1 MTIENKEISV
11 IEKDEQKTLVAKF
24 DSEEMNKFDIN
35 AGVMIPETSTAKPLP
50 VKMNVISWTPEI
62 GETKDFVLRDFGFQ
76 EYPALDPAKAA
87 EGVVNNVY
95 CAFLLSREIRPD
107 GTPYIEQW
115 SVSAK
120 RLVSS
125 LEMAF
130 NQGFLTK
137 GNAKTAARI
146 TLKGKVKNKTNPFSS
161 DSYDVEIIVN

>member
-1 MTIENKEISV
+1 MSENNKEVATIEKNEP
-11 IEKDEQKTLVAKF
+11 KTLVAKF
-24 DSEEMNKFDIN
+24 DNEEMAKFDIS
-35 AGVMIPETSTAKPLP
+35 AGAMIPETAAAKPLP
-50 VKMNVISWTPEI
+50 VRMNVISWAPDV

-76 EYPALDPAKAA
+76 DFPSLNPAEAA
-87 EGVVNNVY
+87 AGVVNKVWS
-95 CAFLLSREIRPD
+95 AFLLSRETRPD

-130 NQGFLTK
+130 NQGFLIK

-146 TLKGKVKNKTNPFSS
+146 TLKGKVKNKTNSFSC

>member
-1 MTIENKEISV
+1 MNEKKEVAV
-11 IEKDEQKTLVAKF
+11 IAKDEPKSLVAKF
-24 DSEEMNKFDIN
+24 DSAEMEKFDIN
-35 AGVMIPETSTAKPLP
+35 SGAMIPETASAKPLP

-76 EYPALDPAKAA
+76 DYPDYDPAKAA
-87 EGVVNNVY
+87 AGVTNKVY
-95 CAFLLSREIRPD
+95 CAYLLSREIRPD

-130 NQGFLTK
+130 NQGFLVK
-137 GNAKTAARI
+137 GNAKTVARI
-146 TLKGKVKNKTNPFSS
+146 TLKGKVKNKTNSFSS
-161 DSYDVEIIVN
+161 DNYDVEIIVN